1 MCQEVG
7 CCAEAEDGHL
17 GTGSHSLLERSVV
30 DQGQRAEGASEGRE
44 GCFLCRRRSGSSDIR
59 IASVP
64 FESDGLALVRWLTR
78 CHNASVVKP
87 IEKQNKSVKR
97 RRRETP

>member
-1 MCQEVG
+1 MLKQKTG
-7 CCAEAEDGHL
+7 IL
-17 GTGSHSLLERSVV
+17 GQDHTLFWKDLLLTKVNE
-30 DQGQRAEGASEGRE
+30 QRALPKDEKGG
-44 GCFLCRRRSGSSDIR
+44 FLCRRRSGSSDTR

-64 FESDGLALVRWLTR
+64 FKSDGLALVRWLTR
-78 CHNASVVKP
+78 GHDASVVKP